1 MISRIVV
8 STGLVAGLMA
18 SVPSGAQ
25 AETDNFALAVQQLP
39 GIVDNAMQRTGVPGV
54 AVAVVHN
61 DQVIYSQGFGVRSA
75 KDSEPVTTDTVF
87 QLASVSKPIGASVV
101 AASVGDKDLKWT
113 DPITKFLPTF
123 ELSNGYV
130 TRNVTVADMYSH
142 RSGLPGS
149 VGNDLEGFGF
159 GRKAIIK
166 RMRYEPLS
174 PFRVSYSYSNFGMTV
189 GGEAAAEAADTTWP
203 KLARKQIFGPLG
215 MDKTSYRY
223 KDFIKQSNRAAL
235 HQKIDGQWVPA
246 VKRDADAQAPAGGA
260 SSTVADMAQWL
271 RMQLANGVYNGE
283 RVVKKGPLQEARSIQ
298 IRNLPAT
305 DDASMVGGYALGL
318 DTRSSASGNVH
329 WTHSGA
335 FTSGA
340 ATTILMIP
348 ALNTGIVVLTN
359 TWPIGVPESIA
370 ASYAQIVETGAL
382 TTDWLSVIGPA
393 FAPFTTPNNTV
404 DGKPKPAK
412 PKPASALKTYT
423 GTYTNDYVGDVK
435 IVKDGK
441 KLTMR
446 IGPNLETTE
455 PFFHWTANQ
464 FGYTYIDMPK
474 GFTAGAIFSKIKGG
488 KAQRLYLDEVGPDV
502 GVLTRT

>member
-271 RMQLANGVYNGE
+271 RMQTGQ
-283 RVVKKGPLQEARSIQ
+283 RCLQR
-298 IRNLPAT
+298 
-305 DDASMVGGYALGL
+305 
-318 DTRSSASGNVH
+318 
-329 WTHSGA
+329 
-335 FTSGA
+335 
-340 ATTILMIP
+340 
-348 ALNTGIVVLTN
+348 
-359 TWPIGVPESIA
+359 
-370 ASYAQIVETGAL
+370 
-382 TTDWLSVIGPA
+382 
-393 FAPFTTPNNTV
+393 
-404 DGKPKPAK
+404 
-412 PKPASALKTYT
+412 
-423 GTYTNDYVGDVK
+423 
-435 IVKDGK
+435 
-441 KLTMR
+441 
-446 IGPNLETTE
+446 
-455 PFFHWTANQ
+455 
-464 FGYTYIDMPK
+464 
-474 GFTAGAIFSKIKGG
+474 
-488 KAQRLYLDEVGPDV
+488 
-502 GVLTRT
+502 